1 LLHVVR
7 AKRGSSLIAL
17 SIAGGTVPTLS
28 IVVPAYNE
36 ERTLERCVHRV
47 LEIESPG
54 FTVEII
60 IVNDA
65 STDGTAAVARALG
78 AKYPQVRSVDHPV
91 NQGKGAAL
99 HTGFAHATG
108 DFVAV
113 QDADLEY
120 DPRDLKRLLGP
131 LVDGNA
137 DVVIGSRFLSAGA
150 HRVLYFWH
158 SVGNRVLT
166 MLSNMFTDLNL
177 TDMECCYKVFRRDV
191 LQRLV
196 LREKRFGFEPEVV
209 AQIARLRLRVYEM
222 GVSYAGRTY
231 EEGKKIGV
239 RDGFRALYCIFRYNM
254 PHAPIPVQFLGYL
267 MVGGVCAVANV
278 LIFLALLRTMPPYA
292 SAAIAFVA
300 AGILNYWLC
309 ILLLF
314 RHRARWSTPGEVAAY
329 GAVMLAAGG
338 IDMGSTVM
346 LLEAGMVAWLAK
358 SLGSAT
364 AVAFNYVGRRYVVF
378 PERVVGPWT
387 NTNIS

>member
-1 LLHVVR
+1 M
-7 AKRGSSLIAL
+7 
-17 SIAGGTVPTLS
+17 S

-36 ERTLERCVHRV
+36 ERTLERCIGRV
-47 LEIESPG
+47 LQIESPG

-78 AKYPQVRSVDHPV
+78 AKHPQVRTIDHPV

-99 HTGFAHATG
+99 HSGFAHATG
-108 DFVAV
+108 DFVAI

-120 DPRDLKRLLGP
+120 EPQDLKRLLAP
-131 LVDGNA
+131 LIDGKA
-137 DVVIGSRFLSAGA
+137 DVVIGSRFLSGGA

-158 SVGNRVLT
+158 SVGNKVLT
-166 MLSNMFTDLNL
+166 LLSNMLTDLNL

-191 LQRLV
+191 LQALV

-254 PHAPIPVQFLGYL
+254 PHAPIPVQFMGYL
-267 MVGGVCAVANV
+267 LVGGVCAVVNV
-278 LIFLALLRTMPPYA
+278 LMFLALIRALQSFA
-292 SAAIAFVA
+292 AAAIAFA
-300 AGILNYWLC
+300 ATSILDYWLC
-309 ILLLF
+309 ILVVF
-314 RHRARWSTPGEVAAY
+314 RHRARWSAPAEMLAY
-329 GAVMLAAGG
+329 GAVILAAGAV
-338 IDMGSTVM
+338 DVGSTMM
-346 LLEAGMVAWLAK
+346 LLEGGVSAWLAK
-358 SLGSAT
+358 SLGYAM
-364 AVAFNYVGRRYVVF
+364 ALPFNYLGRRYVVF
-378 PERVVGPWT
+378 PQHLTGPWT
-387 NTNIS
+387 SSNAS